1 MSDTAPTPDAGI
13 PAPTPAAAAQEPAPT
28 PAPPSST
35 PAKAGLGERVR
46 GFLMANW
53 IPIAVAVVCAVVLGL
68 FSWHRFLHQSKA
80 PHFIYQA
87 MAWLEGR
94 LDIPVDPPNQ
104 EDWVKIGEKFYQS
117 FPAFPAVVMLPFV
130 AWFGYQFNDTSFSV
144 FMAALGLA
152 LFYVLLRRLSQ
163 DGESKR
169 TVLENLAFTF
179 LLGFGTLFFYCAIRG
194 EVWFTAEVMATGL
207 TSLYV
212 LFAVRARRPILA
224 GLCWSMAGL
233 TRTPVLFAGIFF
245 VAEVLWPSGSFSEKE
260 AFQDLKAKL
269 KKLALFAAAAAPL
282 GLAHAWF
289 NWARFGSP
297 TKFGHEFFWNNRV
310 NADISKW
317 GLFHYQYL
325 ERNLT
330 AAFTKLPT
338 ITFNPLRIGYDPH
351 GMSLL
356 VTTPLLLL
364 LLWPKEKP
372 RLHKALWLTVACT
385 AIPGFFYQNDG
396 YMQFG
401 FRFSLDYTPFLMLL
415 LVVGG
420 WSLRSRLFAV
430 LAVLGV
436 VVNTWGAVAFRGYS
450 W

>member
-1 MSDTAPTPDAGI
+1 MSETTPTPTTPEAPPL
-13 PAPTPAAAAQEPAPT
+13 PAPAPVAAKESVGQR
-28 PAPPSST
+28 
-35 PAKAGLGERVR
+35 LR

-53 IPIAVAVVCAVVLGL
+53 IPIAVAVVCAIVLGL

-87 MAWLEGR
+87 AAWLEGR
-94 LDIPVDPPNQ
+94 LDLPVDPPNQ
-104 EDWVKIGEKFYQS
+104 EDWVKVGDKFFQS

-130 AWFGYQFNDTSFSV
+130 AWFGYQFNDTSFTV
-144 FMAALGLA
+144 FIAAIGLA
-152 LFYVLLRRLSQ
+152 LFYVLLRRLSK

-194 EVWFTAEVMATGL
+194 EVWFTAEVMGVGFTC
-207 TSLYV
+207 LYV
-212 LFAVRARRPILA
+212 LFAARARRPALA
-224 GLCWSMAGL
+224 GLCWSMAVL
-233 TRTPVLFAGIFF
+233 TRTPLLFAGIFF

-260 AFQDLKAKL
+260 AFEDLKGKL
-269 KKLALFAAAAAPL
+269 KKLAIFAAAAAPL

-289 NWARFGSP
+289 NWARFGGP
-297 TKFGHEFFWNNRV
+297 TKFGHEFFAFNNRV
-310 NADISKW
+310 NADIAKY

-338 ITFNPLRIGYDPH
+338 IQFSPLRVGYDPH

-372 RLHKALWLTVACT
+372 RLHKALWLTVAVT

-401 FRFSLDYTPFLMLL
+401 FRFSLDYTPFLVLL
-415 LVVGG
+415 LVLGG

-430 LAVLGV
+430 LALLGV